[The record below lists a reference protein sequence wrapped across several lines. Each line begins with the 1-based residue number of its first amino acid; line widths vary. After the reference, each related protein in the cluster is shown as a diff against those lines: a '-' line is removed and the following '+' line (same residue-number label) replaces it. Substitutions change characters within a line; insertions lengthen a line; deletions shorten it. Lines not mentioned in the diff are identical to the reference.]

1 MFNPP
6 PSAAALRGT
15 PAPPSPP
22 QFLLS
27 SLFLSLSYFFFFKQ
41 VRNVLNLTTHTPL
54 YNRTPT
60 KSGCLSSVIFIFLV
74 DTHFS
79 PTHTHDVMHVMGFY
93 LPSCQSTLS
102 SVFLFHV
109 SFEHSGKNTGRWD
122 FYVPVF
128 TTKYSISDHK
138 YFTPWWRVAPIDSPK
153 VFIVTAVFTM
163 QYYYQK
169 WHSDLE

>member
-6 PSAAALRGT
+6 ALCCCTQRH
-15 PAPPSPP
+15 APLPP
-22 QFLLS
+22 ISSTVPFIFLVS
-27 SLFLSLSYFFFFKQ
+27 LSLLFFFFKQ

-138 YFTPWWRVAPIDSPK
+138 YFTPWWRVAPIDSPR
-153 VFIVTAVFTM
+153 VFIVTM